1 MLLLALVSP
10 VVVLGFLLVMQAFER
25 YMFGSESTPQ
35 GQEAGLRRQAAEAR
49 KLRPAAGRSAD
60 WNRG

>member
-35 GQEAGLRRQAAEAR
+35 GREAGQRRHAAEAR
-49 KLRPAAGRSAD
+49 KLGPAAGRSAD